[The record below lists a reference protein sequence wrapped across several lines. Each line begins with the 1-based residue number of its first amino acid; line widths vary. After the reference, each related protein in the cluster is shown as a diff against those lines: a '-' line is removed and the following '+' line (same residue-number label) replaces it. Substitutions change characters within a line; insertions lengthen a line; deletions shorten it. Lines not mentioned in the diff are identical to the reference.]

1 MCGQSPGSAQLAS
14 LYCPGVLPTVRPDSA
29 TSPPLTSGVAPSPV
43 AELGVLTSPI
53 PAETPGCRCTVPC
66 GASSRDSE
74 LLSILVLRVVE
85 DSGPGVE
92 GKEKGSCGRHGTGQV
107 WFKGQN
113 QEPLPQTEVGRGPS
127 PFLFFAYS
135 NLFAFLVFCWFGLL
149 LWPGFV

>member
-1 MCGQSPGSAQLAS
+1 MARALGQPSWPASTALGSSPLSVLTRPHLLLSPLELLPHRWLSWGSS
-14 LYCPGVLPTVRPDSA
+14 
-29 TSPPLTSGVAPSPV
+29 
-43 AELGVLTSPI
+43 TSPI
-53 PAETPGCRCTVPC
+53 PAETPGCRCTVLC
-66 GASSRDSE
+66 GADSRDSE

-92 GKEKGSCGRHGTGQV
+92 GKEKGSCGRHDTGQV